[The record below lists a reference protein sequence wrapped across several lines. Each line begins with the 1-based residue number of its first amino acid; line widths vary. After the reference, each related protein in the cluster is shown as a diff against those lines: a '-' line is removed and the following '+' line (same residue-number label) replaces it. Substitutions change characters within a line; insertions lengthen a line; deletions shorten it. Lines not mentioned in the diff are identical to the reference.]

1 MNKQKLLSITMTLLL
16 GVSSIFA
23 QKQPVDYV
31 NPLMGTDSKISL
43 SNGHVTGVQTCA
55 LPILGD
61 ELLDAADRKDG
72 GRLGLHVCF

>member
-16 GVSSIFA
+16 GVLLYLCAKAAGGLRESPDGNRLQDFA
-23 QKQPVDYV
+23 LQRKH
-31 NPLMGTDSKISL
+31 L
-43 SNGHVTGVQTCA
+43 SCHCTA
-55 LPILGD
+55 LGD

>member
-43 SNGHVTGVQTCA
+43 SNGNTYPA
-55 LPILGD
+55 MGD

>member
-43 SNGHVTGVQTCA
+43 SNGNTYPACTA
-55 LPILGD
+55 LGD
-61 ELLDAADRKDG
+61 ELLVAADRKDG

>member
-43 SNGHVTGVQTCA
+43 SNGNTYPAIA
-55 LPILGD
+55 LLGD